1 MSASGSVHACS
12 PDRQQPGSTMTDK
25 APEIRRL
32 NDAFRRSFIG
42 GHVVLTSG
50 VAALSETER
59 RALLRSVRAF
69 EAFNSDNDPHA
80 EHDFGAID
88 LEGAKFFW
96 KIDYY
101 GPDMQS
107 GSPDPSNPEV
117 TRRALTIMRA
127 EEY

>member
-1 MSASGSVHACS
+1 
-12 PDRQQPGSTMTDK
+12 MTDK
-25 APEIRRL
+25 APEIRHL

-42 GHVVLTSG
+42 GHVLLTSG
-50 VAALSETER
+50 VAALDETQR

-69 EAFNSDNDPHA
+69 EAFDSDNDPFA

-88 LEGAKFFW
+88 LEGSRFFW

-101 GPDMQS
+101 GPDMES

-117 TRRALTIMRA
+117 TRRALTVMRA

>member
-1 MSASGSVHACS
+1 
-12 PDRQQPGSTMTDK
+12 MTDK
-25 APEIRRL
+25 ASEIRRL
-32 NDAFRRSFIG
+32 NDAFRRSFTG

-50 VAALSETER
+50 VAALPETER

-69 EAFNSDNDPHA
+69 EAFNSDNDPYA

-88 LEGAKFFW
+88 LEGSRFFW
-96 KIDYY
+96 KIDCYAA
-101 GPDMQS
+101 DMQS
-107 GSPDPSNPEV
+107 GSHDPANPDM

>member
-1 MSASGSVHACS
+1 
-12 PDRQQPGSTMTDK
+12 MTDK

-42 GHVVLTSG
+42 GHVLLTSG
-50 VAALSETER
+50 VTALSETER

-69 EAFNSDNDPHA
+69 EAFNSDNDPFA

-88 LEGAKFFW
+88 LEGSSFFF

-101 GPDMQS
+101 GTDMAS
-107 GSPDPSNPEV
+107 GSPDPANPEV

-127 EEY
+127 DEY

>member
-1 MSASGSVHACS
+1 
-12 PDRQQPGSTMTDK
+12 MTDK
-25 APEIRRL
+25 TPEIRRL

-50 VAALSETER
+50 VAALADTER

-69 EAFNSDNDPHA
+69 EAFNSGNDPHA

-88 LEGAKFFW
+88 LEGSKFFW

-101 GPDMQS
+101 DAEMRG
-107 GSPDPSNPEV
+107 GSPDPTNAEL

>member
-1 MSASGSVHACS
+1 MSAGCYLRDYSLNQ
-12 PDRQQPGSTMTDK
+12 QQPGLTMTDT

-32 NDAFRRSFIG
+32 NDAFRRSFLG

-50 VAALSETER
+50 VAALAETER
-59 RALLRSVRAF
+59 RALMRSVRAF
-69 EAFNSDNDPHA
+69 EAFNGDNDPNG

-101 GPDMQS
+101 DADMRG
-107 GSPDPSNPEV
+107 GSPDPANPAL
-117 TRRALTIMRA
+117 THRALTIMSA

>member
-1 MSASGSVHACS
+1 
-12 PDRQQPGSTMTDK
+12 MTDK

-32 NDAFRRSFIG
+32 NDAFRRSFLG
-42 GHVVLTSG
+42 GHVVVTSG
-50 VAALSETER
+50 VAALEDTER

-69 EAFNSDNDPHA
+69 EAFNSDNDPFA
-80 EHDFGAID
+80 EHDFGAIE
-88 LEGAKFFW
+88 LEGSRFFF

-107 GSPDPSNPEV
+107 GSPDPANPDL

>member
-1 MSASGSVHACS
+1 
-12 PDRQQPGSTMTDK
+12 MTDK

-32 NDAFRRSFIG
+32 NDAFRSSFIG

-50 VAALSETER
+50 VVALADTER

-69 EAFNSDNDPHA
+69 EAFDSDNDPYA

-88 LEGAKFFW
+88 MEGAKFFW

-101 GPDMQS
+101 GADMQS
-107 GSPDPSNPEV
+107 GSPDAANPHV
-117 TRRALTIMRA
+117 TRRAMTIMRA

>member
-1 MSASGSVHACS
+1 
-12 PDRQQPGSTMTDK
+12 MTDT

-42 GHVVLTSG
+42 GYVVVTSG
-50 VAALSETER
+50 VAALADTER

-69 EAFNSDNDPHA
+69 EAFDTDNDPHA

-88 LEGAKFFW
+88 LEGSKFFW

-101 GPDMQS
+101 GADMNS
-107 GSPDPSNPEV
+107 GSPDPSDPAL
-117 TRRALTIMRA
+117 TRRALTVMRA

>member
-1 MSASGSVHACS
+1 
-12 PDRQQPGSTMTDK
+12 MTDK
-25 APEIRRL
+25 ALEIRRL
-32 NDAFRRSFIG
+32 NDAFRRSFTG

-96 KIDYY
+96 KIEYY
-101 GPDMQS
+101 APDMSS
-107 GSPDPSNPEV
+107 GSPDPANPEV